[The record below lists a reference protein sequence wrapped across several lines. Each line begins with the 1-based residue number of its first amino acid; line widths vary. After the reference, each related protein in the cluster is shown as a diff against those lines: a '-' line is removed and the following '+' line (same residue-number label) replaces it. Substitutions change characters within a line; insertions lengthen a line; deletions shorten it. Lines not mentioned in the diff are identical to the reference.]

1 LSGRDLSQRRTKLQL
16 KIRKRSR
23 IGERDGGR
31 GIDEELGRN

>member
-1 LSGRDLSQRRTKLQL
+1 MQL

-31 GIDEELGRN
+31 RVDEELGRCETKGTGMRT